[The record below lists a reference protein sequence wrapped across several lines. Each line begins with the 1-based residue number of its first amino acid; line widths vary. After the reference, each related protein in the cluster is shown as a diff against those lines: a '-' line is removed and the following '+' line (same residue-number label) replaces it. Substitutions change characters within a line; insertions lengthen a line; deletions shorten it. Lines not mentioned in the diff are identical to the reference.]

1 VIYILDACA
10 LIAFLN
16 RETGQEIVAD
26 LLKKA
31 QMGEAAIYMN
41 IVNLIEVYYGYI
53 RDVGRDNAA
62 IILERIYAAPITI
75 RETISKPVFHEASR
89 LKSAYK
95 CSLADAVGLATAV
108 TMGGTFVTSDH
119 HELEAVEQNEH
130 IPILW
135 LPPRPHK

>member
-1 VIYILDACA
+1 VNYILDACA

-16 RETGQEIVAD
+16 NKAGQEIVAD

-31 QMGEAAIYMN
+31 QKGEVAIYMN

-53 RDVGRDNAA
+53 RDVGRDNAMY
-62 IILERIYAAPITI
+62 ILERIYAAPITI
-75 RETISKPVFHEASR
+75 RETISKPIFHEASR
-89 LKSAYK
+89 LKSSYK
-95 CSLADAVGLATAV
+95 CSVADCIGLATAV
-108 TMGGTFVTSDH
+108 ALGGTFVTGDH

-135 LPPRPHK
+135 LPPRPRN